1 MLSFHCIK
9 MITFN
14 LITINHINLLKTA
27 FLLMSTT
34 ITTAATATLGILSVK
49 VFYFVLSIC
58 KYYQSYSIRTRNA
71 RWPTLIPVSFLY
83 LFLMALVRSLTSV
96 LSYSNWPIIRRCR
109 KSYFLHAANISKLH
123 E

>member
-1 MLSFHCIK
+1 
-9 MITFN
+9 
-14 LITINHINLLKTA
+14 
-27 FLLMSTT
+27 MSTT

-96 LSYSNWPIIRRCR
+96 LSYS
-109 KSYFLHAANISKLH
+109 
-123 E
+123 